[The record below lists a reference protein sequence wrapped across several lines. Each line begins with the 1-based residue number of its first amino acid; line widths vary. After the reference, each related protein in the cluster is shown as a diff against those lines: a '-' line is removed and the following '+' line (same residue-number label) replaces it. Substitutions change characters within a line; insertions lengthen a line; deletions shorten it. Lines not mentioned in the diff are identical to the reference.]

1 MANEVK
7 IMKDFRDD
15 VLLKNAVGRAL
26 VKFYYKVSPQAADF
40 IAKHDNLR
48 MLVRWGLLPLLG
60 ISWLALNFG
69 LVPTLSI
76 IILLLSLTVSV
87 VVICYRKAY
96 FFRF

>member
-48 MLVRWGLLPLLG
+48 MLVRWGLLPIVG
-60 ISWLALNFG
+60 ISWIALTFG
-69 LVPTLSI
+69 LAPMAAFLV
-76 IILLLSLTVSV
+76 LLLGFAVWIFVYSK
-87 VVICYRKAY
+87 RKAHY
-96 FFRF
+96 PAQ